1 MPTYEHKCF
10 ADNCG
15 HEWEEIYGMK
25 EDPPT
30 VCPACGVEGKVQRLI
45 SLGPGPGI
53 MRKTPGEIKAGL
65 AEETRAFKERAR
77 TDEKFRANLIG
88 EDKYHERVLKQ
99 EALENDLVK
108 IGKKASETRPKIKTS
123 RGGKKK

>member
-1 MPTYEHKCF
+1 
-10 ADNCG
+10 
-15 HEWEEIYGMK
+15 
-25 EDPPT
+25 
-30 VCPACGVEGKVQRLI
+30 
-45 SLGPGPGI
+45 

-99 EALENDLVK
+99 EALESELVK
-108 IGKKASETRPKIKTS
+108 IGKKASKTRPKIKTS
-123 RGGKKK
+123 RGNKKK